1 MYVTEAMVFV
11 VVVVVE
17 AVAVL
22 VVEVVK
28 VAKVPA
34 QQASNEISSV
44 TAAVVRAPTQQNA
57 NQSSSRLT
65 NHDNHHR
72 HNRERNALEIS
83 ISFDLK
89 TQYLLLIRSKISGST
104 ICYLKQKM
112 VYSCSVKTTTYDQAY
127 SITYNNRYVR

>member
-1 MYVTEAMVFV
+1 MVFV

-17 AVAVL
+17 AVTVL

-34 QQASNEISSV
+34 QQASNEIRSV
-44 TAAVVRAPTQQNA
+44 TAAVVRAPAQLNA
-57 NQSSSRLT
+57 NQSSNRLT

-72 HNRERNALEIS
+72 HNRREWNALEIS
-83 ISFDLK
+83 ISFELN

-112 VYSCSVKTTTYDQAY
+112 VNSCSVKTALN
-127 SITYNNRYVR
+127 IE

>member
-1 MYVTEAMVFV
+1 MVFV

-17 AVAVL
+17 AVTVL

-44 TAAVVRAPTQQNA
+44 TAAVVRAPAQLNA
-57 NQSSSRLT
+57 NPSSNRLT

-72 HNRERNALEIS
+72 HNRRERNALEIS
-83 ISFDLK
+83 ISFELN
-89 TQYLLLIRSKISGST
+89 TLYLLLIRSKISGSK

-112 VYSCSVKTTTYDQAY
+112 VNSCSVKTALN
-127 SITYNNRYVR
+127 IE